1 MKYEL
6 LYIIPATKT
15 DEEVAKVKDAVSA
28 LLAKHGEECSRD
40 ESLGKLKLAYPI
52 NHIRYGHYVFAC
64 FAAEPDKILQLDEDL
79 RHMSDVLRHVVCKM
93 KEGADT
99 RKVELTE
106 YEIPDVFV
114 KRRPRKTAPA
124 PRPRKAPAADAKP
137 MTEKELDEKLDK
149 ILEADIEKL

>member
-52 NHIRYGHYVFAC
+52 KNIRYGHYVFAC
-64 FAAEPDKILQLDEDL
+64 FAAEPDNILQLDEDL
-79 RHMSDVLRHVVCKM
+79 RHMPDVLRHVTCRM
-93 KEGADT
+93 KDGAET
-99 RKVELTE
+99 RNVELTE
-106 YEIPDVFV
+106 YEIPDVFK
-114 KRRPRKTAPA
+114 KRRPKKTAPA
-124 PRPRKAPAADAKP
+124 ATPRPISKPDAKP